1 MSYHIYTLPYAIIS
15 HLRFDWFDNCSSNN
29 AQKGLSYILM
39 IKWFLSSIIKLLLG
53 EFDILVRVSIVF
65 FGLID
70 NKQ

>member
-15 HLRFDWFDNCSSNN
+15 HLRLDWFDNCSSNN
-29 AQKGLSYILM
+29 AQKWLSYILM
-39 IKWFLSSIIKLLLG
+39 IEWFLSSKIKSFL
-53 EFDILVRVSIVF
+53 EEIRVSIVL